1 MKSKLLVMV
10 GLIAISATAER
21 IKWDVSALNKPPRT
35 FEVTIPCADGC
46 GKAEGTHSIFIEGEP
61 WKGRLIR
68 IELALRASVGA
79 DT

>member
-21 IKWDVSALNKPPRT
+21 IKWEVSALNKPPRT
-35 FEVTIPCADGC
+35 FEVTIPCADEC
-46 GKAEGTHSIFIEGEP
+46 GKVEGTHPIFIEGEP